1 MKGGMLPDDFPGP
14 GVSRTNQNTKVRC
27 IKKGGLKMASNIEI
41 IRKQREVLPAESRH
55 TVLKLL
61 PPHLC

>member
-1 MKGGMLPDDFPGP
+1 MTSRSGGVEDKSEYESAMH
-14 GVSRTNQNTKVRC
+14 
-27 IKKGGLKMASNIEI
+27 KKGGLKMASNIEI